1 MQSDYYPSVEEFYST
16 RMLTSEQMEHDKDLA
31 EQYLKVLEQAAVKN
45 SPLYV
50 DGDFVSRGVTMCC
63 ANPIG
68 GILITG
74 INPSFNPKS
83 PYGGY
88 YTFMDA
94 IIDSKS
100 YWRNKREQ
108 LFGNDY
114 SLIEK
119 TAYLDLFPY
128 SESIQNKFQKEIDEN
143 VKSFQVRVLEITQSE
158 IERLSPKLI
167 IAANKQTSYYW
178 GIKKDSTWL
187 GYNLQAVDKSQQP
200 DCLLGKNIEL
210 YQIVGETGYKDA
222 CDRVGQDKYPA
233 TKGGKS
239 NLLGA
244 YFIDYALY
252 DNRHKKKYPERILE
266 PSIIKELY
274 NIVENSPHIR

>member
-94 IIDSKS
+94 IKDSKS

-143 VKSFQVRVLEITQSE
+143 VKSFQVRVLEITLSE

-178 GIKKDSTWL
+178 GVKKDSTWL
-187 GYNLQAVDKSQQP
+187 GYNLQVVDKYQQP
-200 DCLLGKNIEL
+200 ECLMDKDIKL

-222 CDRVGQDKYPA
+222 IDRIGQDKYPSIL
-233 TKGGKS
+233 GGKS

-244 YFIDYALY
+244 FFIDYALY
-252 DNRHKKKYPERILE
+252 DNRHVEKHPTKILE
-266 PSIIKELY
+266 PSIVKELY
-274 NIVENSPHIR
+274 NIAANFSHLR

>member
-16 RMLTSEQMEHDKDLA
+16 RLLTSEQMEHDKDLA

-94 IIDSKS
+94 IKDTKS

-143 VKSFQVRVLEITQSE
+143 VKSFQVRVLEITLSE

-187 GYNLQAVDKSQQP
+187 GYNLQVVDKSQKP
-200 DCLLGKNIEL
+200 DCLMDKDIKL

-222 CDRVGQDKYPA
+222 CDRVGQDKYPT

-252 DNRHKKKYPERILE
+252 DNRHVEKHPTKILE
-266 PSIIKELY
+266 PSIVKELY
-274 NIVENSPHIR
+274 NITANISHLH